1 MATVELFT
9 IGGGEY
15 VVNVLNAVAAWTGDG
30 GYKSLLQ
37 VCMVMG
43 LGYSVLIVAFNADW
57 RAWLNWF
64 LQATLMYMVLMVP
77 RLDVHVTDRINPS
90 LAPAQVANVPLGL
103 AMMASF
109 TSQVGDYL
117 VGSAELV
124 FGLPGDLDYSRNGM
138 IYGSRL
144 FEATQNLRINDPE
157 FAANLDEHF
166 RQCVFY
172 DVLLGRYSME
182 TLSKAPDIWGAIGPG
197 SQARAQR
204 FLTRDAGGAVTS
216 SIETCRDGYTTLS
229 TQWAGMT
236 DDLGRVFGRQLY
248 PRQSADL
255 AKAKLFAD
263 LPVAYRYLTGVS
275 ASASEIL
282 KQTLTINAMS
292 QAMHSAAGATGTGS
306 VDVYAQ
312 TRAEI
317 QTKRTYSSIA
327 HSAMKWV
334 PVLNI
339 VLTVVF
345 YALFPVLFPLFL
357 MPKSGLLALRGYVT
371 GFFYLAAWGP
381 LYVILHM
388 VMMFKGASEVAGAG
402 AGNGLTL
409 ASFTG
414 MSEANDDIGMLAGYL
429 VASIPFLAGGI
440 AKGAMAISSQATSY
454 LNPSQNAAEEAARE
468 ASTGNIGVG
477 NASFDN
483 QTIQTRQHDQ
493 WNQAPS
499 FTYGAAQ
506 TRAFNDTG
514 TVSTSFAANDL
525 LDVPVS
531 KLPFSPQVT
540 QSVATEASRV
550 ASETRTRG
558 ETLSNQASE
567 SVSNAVSR
575 FNEFRHAVSNDQ
587 SIANSYGA
595 EDRSN
600 ITSSF
605 NEVDQAS
612 RMLQSRFGLR
622 AEVADSIATER
633 FVSGSASLTA
643 GAGGNLGVVS
653 GGISATGSAG
663 MSKRWT
669 DSDTASVS
677 REGSRIRDSL
687 ESWSVNHGW
696 SENRDAFSRSV
707 ATSSRSDVSSSAS
720 GISFSI
726 TEAQGFSRE
735 ARRFY
740 EEANRL
746 EARWSAQDGKG
757 VSGSLNTSDAFLAF
771 ARAEITSTP
780 LVYREFDPAN
790 ATHWRSADPQ
800 VVLERDLLMS
810 KYIEHVGADM
820 RAEIAGHLL
829 PPNGDG
835 LSRPTVF
842 TGDDVRAG
850 SALASQA
857 IPTLAGAAEG
867 EDLLAQTDG
876 IRDEVIHAQG
886 RGTDRI
892 KRSRQI
898 QEANTATAERQP
910 GENGAE
916 RAREWSRSV
925 PVSPPKRD

>member
-43 LGYSVLIVAFNADW
+43 LAYSLVIVAFNADW

-77 RLDVHVTDRINPS
+77 RLDVQVTDRINPS

-157 FAANLDEHF
+157 FAANIDEHF

-172 DVLLGRYSME
+172 DILLGRYSME
-182 TLSKAPDIWGAIGPG
+182 TLSNAPDIWGAIGPG

-204 FLTRDAGGAVTS
+204 FLTRDPGGAVSS
-216 SIETCRDGYTTLS
+216 SIETCRDAYTTLS

-236 DDLGRVFGRQLY
+236 DDLGRAFGRQLY

-263 LPVAYRYLTGVS
+263 LPIAYRYLTGVS

-292 QAMHSAAGATGTGS
+292 QAMHSAAGATGTSS

-317 QTKRTYSSIA
+317 QTKRTYGSIA

-357 MPKSGLLALRGYVT
+357 MPKSGPLALKGYVT

-388 VMMFKGASEVAGAG
+388 IMMFKGAAEVAGAG
-402 AGNGLTL
+402 GGNGLTL

-414 MSEANDDIGMLAGYL
+414 MGEANDGIGLLAGYL
-429 VASIPFLAGGI
+429 IASIPFIAAGM
-440 AKGAMAISSQATSY
+440 AKGAMAISSHATSY

-514 TVSTSFAANDL
+514 TLSTSFAANDL

-558 ETLSNQASE
+558 EALSNQASE

-575 FNEFRHAVSNDQ
+575 FNEFRRAVSTDQ
-587 SIANSYGA
+587 SVANSYGA

-612 RMLQSRFGLR
+612 RMLQSRFALR
-622 AEVADSIATER
+622 AEVADSIATEK
-633 FVSGSASLTA
+633 FVSGSLGANA
-643 GAGGNLGVVS
+643 GLGGKLGVVS
-653 GGISATGSAG
+653 ARLSGSLSGGAA
-663 MSKRWT
+663 KRWT
-669 DSDTASVS
+669 DNDVASIS
-677 REGSRIRDSL
+677 RDGSRIEDAL
-687 ESWSVNHGW
+687 ESLSANRGW
-696 SENRDAFSRSV
+696 SENRDAFNRSV
-707 ATSSRSDVSSSAS
+707 STSSRSDVSSSAS
-720 GISFSI
+720 GISSSI
-726 TEAQGFSRE
+726 TEAQSFSKE

-740 EEANRL
+740 EEADRL
-746 EARWSAQDGKG
+746 ETRWSASDGEG
-757 VSGSLNTSDAFLAF
+757 VSGSLNTSDAFLGF
-771 ARAEITSTP
+771 ARAEIASTP

-790 ATHWRSADPQ
+790 ATHWHSGDPQ
-800 VVLERDLLMS
+800 IAMERDLLMS
-810 KYIEHVGADM
+810 KFVEHVGADM
-820 RAEIAGHLL
+820 RAEIEEHLTA
-829 PPNGDG
+829 PSANGLD
-835 LSRPTVF
+835 RPAASSEQ
-842 TGDDVRAG
+842 GIRASGAAAAG
-850 SALASQA
+850 SVPTPGGADEDGSLLARTNSIRTEVSDVQA
-857 IPTLAGAAEG
+857 KGADTIERKRQTRDADTAGAAAG
-867 EDLLAQTDG
+867 PTD
-876 IRDEVIHAQG
+876 D
-886 RGTDRI
+886 
-892 KRSRQI
+892 
-898 QEANTATAERQP
+898 
-910 GENGAE
+910 GAE
-916 RAREWSRSV
+916 SARKWSRSV
-925 PVSPPKRD
+925 PLYPLKRD

>member
-43 LGYSVLIVAFNADW
+43 LGYSMLIVAFNADW

-172 DVLLGRYSME
+172 DVLLGRYSMD
-182 TLSKAPDIWGAIGPG
+182 TLSNAPDIWGAIGPG

-204 FLTRDAGGAVTS
+204 FLTRDAGGAVSS
-216 SIETCRDGYTTLS
+216 SIETCHDAYTTLS

-248 PRQSADL
+248 PRQSAEL

-317 QTKRTYSSIA
+317 QTKRTYGSIA

-357 MPKSGLLALRGYVT
+357 MPKSGPLALRGYVT

-402 AGNGLTL
+402 GGNGLTL

-514 TVSTSFAANDL
+514 TLSTSFAANDL

-567 SVSNAVSR
+567 SVSNAVNR
-575 FNEFRHAVSNDQ
+575 FNEFRYAVSNDQ

-600 ITSSF
+600 ISSSF
-605 NEVDQAS
+605 SEVDQAS

-622 AEVADSIATER
+622 AEVADSIATEK
-633 FVSGSASLTA
+633 FVSGSLGANA
-643 GAGGNLGVVS
+643 GLSGKVGVLS
-653 GGISATGSAG
+653 GGISGSLSGGAA
-663 MSKRWT
+663 KRWT
-669 DSDTASVS
+669 DSDVASVS
-677 REGSRIRDSL
+677 RDGSRIEDAL
-687 ESWSVNHGW
+687 ESWSTNHGW
-696 SENRDAFSRSV
+696 SQNRDAFERSV
-707 ATSSRSDVSSSAS
+707 ATSSRSDVSSNAS
-720 GISFSI
+720 GISLSL
-726 TEAQGFSRE
+726 TEAQSFSRE

-740 EEANRL
+740 EEADRL
-746 EARWSAQDGKG
+746 ETRWSARDGEG

-771 ARAEITSTP
+771 ARAEIANTP
-780 LVYREFDPAN
+780 LVYSDFDPAN
-790 ATHWRSADPQ
+790 ATHWHSANGQ
-800 VVLERDLLMS
+800 VALERDLLMS
-810 KYIEHVGADM
+810 KYVEHVGQSM
-820 RAEIAGHLL
+820 RDEIAEHLTA
-829 PPNGDG
+829 PDARG
-835 LSRPTVF
+835 LSRPKVSS
-842 TGDDVRAG
+842 GGEVRAVG
-850 SALASQA
+850 AARSGLLPNMLASGVDGAFLEGGDA
-857 IPTLAGAAEG
+857 IRSEVASAQVKGTETIESKRRTRDADTAGAAEG
-867 EDLLAQTDG
+867 PT
-876 IRDEVIHAQG
+876 
-886 RGTDRI
+886 
-892 KRSRQI
+892 
-898 QEANTATAERQP
+898 
-910 GENGAE
+910 ENGAE
-916 RAREWSRSV
+916 HAREWSNSV
-925 PVSPPKRD
+925 PLSPLKRQ

>member
-15 VVNVLNAVAAWTGDG
+15 IVNVLNAVAAWTGAG

-37 VCMVMG
+37 VVMVMG
-43 LGYSVLIVAFNADW
+43 LAYSVLIVAFSLDW
-57 RAWLNWF
+57 RAWLHWF

-77 RLDVHVTDRINPS
+77 RMDVQVTDRINPS
-90 LAPAQVANVPLGL
+90 LAPAHVANVPLGL

-117 VGSAELV
+117 VRSSELV

-144 FEATQNLRINDPE
+144 FEATRGLRINDPE

-182 TLSKAPDIWGAIGPG
+182 TLAVAPDLWSAIGPG

-204 FLTRDAGGAVTS
+204 FLTRDGSGAVTS
-216 SIETCRDGYTTLS
+216 SIQTCREAYTALS
-229 TQWAGMT
+229 TQWNGMT
-236 DDLGRVFGRQLY
+236 DDLGRLFGRQLY
-248 PRQSADL
+248 PKLTADF
-255 AKAKLFAD
+255 AKAKLFSD

-275 ASASEIL
+275 ASASDIL

-292 QAMHSAAGATGTGS
+292 QAMHGAAGATGTGS

-312 TRAEI
+312 TRADI
-317 QTKRTYSSIA
+317 QTERTYGSIA
-327 HSAMKWV
+327 HAAMKWV
-334 PVLNI
+334 PILNI

-357 MPKSGLLALRGYVT
+357 MPRSGPIALKGYLT

-388 VMMFKGASEVAGAG
+388 VMMFKGAAEVAGAG
-402 AGNGLTL
+402 TGSGLTL
-409 ASFTG
+409 GSFTG
-414 MSEANDDIGMLAGYL
+414 MGEANSDIGLLAGYL

-440 AKGAMAISSQATSY
+440 ARGAMAISSQATSY

-468 ASTGNIGVG
+468 ASTGNIAMG
-477 NASFDN
+477 NTSFDN
-483 QTIQTRQHDQ
+483 QTVQTRQHDQ

-514 TVSTSFAANDL
+514 TMATSFPGNQL

-531 KLPFSPQVT
+531 KLPFMPQVT
-540 QSVATEASRV
+540 QSVATEAAKV
-550 ASETRTRG
+550 ASETRARG

-575 FNEFRHAVSNDQ
+575 FNDFRHAISNDR
-587 SIANSYGA
+587 SIADSYGA

-600 ITSSF
+600 ISKSF

-622 AEVADSIATER
+622 AEVADSIATEK
-633 FVSGSASLTA
+633 FVSGSAGIDGGA
-643 GAGGNLGVVS
+643 GANFGVAKIGASLGARGG
-653 GGISATGSAG
+653 A
-663 MSKRWT
+663 SKRWT
-669 DSDTASVS
+669 DGDTASVS
-677 REGSRIRDSL
+677 REGGRIADALEQWSTSR
-687 ESWSVNHGW
+687 GW
-696 SENRDAFSRSV
+696 SQNRDAFDRSV
-707 ATSSRSDVSSSAS
+707 STSSRSDVSTSAS
-720 GISFSI
+720 GISSNI
-726 TEAQGFSRE
+726 TEAQNFSRE

-740 EEANRL
+740 EEANRI
-746 EARWSAQDGKG
+746 ETRWSARDGEG

-771 ARAEITSTP
+771 ARAEIASTP
-780 LVYREFDPAN
+780 LVYRGFDPAN
-790 ATHWRSADPQ
+790 ASHWHSSDPQ
-800 VVLERDLLMS
+800 VASERDMLMS
-810 KYIEHVGADM
+810 KYVNQVGANM
-820 RAEIAGHLL
+820 RAEIEGHLAA
-829 PPNGDG
+829 PDANG
-835 LSRPTVF
+835 LSRPAVPPRE
-842 TGDDVRAG
+842 DVRASG
-850 SALASQA
+850 EMTTPQRPIKRPAADPALIDRVEDVRREVTDAQYRGA
-857 IPTLAGAAEG
+857 HIVEQQRRAQEVDTAGAAAG
-867 EDLLAQTDG
+867 PTK
-876 IRDEVIHAQG
+876 QG
-886 RGTDRI
+886 AAHT
-892 KRSRQI
+892 
-898 QEANTATAERQP
+898 
-910 GENGAE
+910 
-916 RAREWSRSV
+916 REWGRSA
-925 PVSPPKRD
+925 PHFPLKRN

>member
-1 MATVELFT
+1 MGTVELFT

-15 VVNVLNAVAAWTGDG
+15 IVNVLNAVAAWTGAG

-37 VCMVMG
+37 VVMVMG
-43 LGYSVLIVAFNADW
+43 LAYSVLIVAFSLDW
-57 RAWLNWF
+57 RAWLHWF

-103 AMMASF
+103 AMIASF

-117 VGSAELV
+117 VRSSEVV

-144 FEATQNLRINDPE
+144 FEATRSLRIHDPE

-182 TLSKAPDIWGAIGPG
+182 TLANAPDIWDAIGPG

-204 FLTRDAGGAVTS
+204 FLTREADGQVTS
-216 SIETCRDGYTTLS
+216 SIQTCREAYTTLS
-229 TQWAGMT
+229 TQWNGMA
-236 DDLGRVFGRQLY
+236 DDLGKLFGRQLY
-248 PRQSADL
+248 PKQTADL

-275 ASASEIL
+275 ASASDIL
-282 KQTLTINAMS
+282 KQSLAINAMS
-292 QAMHSAAGATGTGS
+292 QAMHGAAGATGTGS

-312 TRAEI
+312 TRADI
-317 QTKRTYSSIA
+317 QTERTYGSIA
-327 HSAMKWV
+327 HAAMKWV
-334 PVLNI
+334 PILNI

-357 MPKSGLLALRGYVT
+357 MPRSGPIALKGYLT

-388 VMMFKGASEVAGAG
+388 VMMLKGASEVTGAG
-402 AGNGLTL
+402 AGTGLTL

-414 MSEANDDIGMLAGYL
+414 MTEANDDVGLLAGYL

-440 AKGAMAISSQATSY
+440 ARGAMAISSQATSY

-468 ASTGNIGVG
+468 ASTGNIALG
-477 NASFDN
+477 NSSFDN
-483 QTIQTRQHDQ
+483 QTVQTRQNDQ

-514 TVSTSFAANDL
+514 TMATSFAGNQL

-531 KLPFSPQVT
+531 KLPFMPQVT
-540 QSVATEASRV
+540 QSVATEAAKV
-550 ASETRTRG
+550 ASETRSRG
-558 ETLSNQASE
+558 ETLSNQAVE

-575 FNEFRHAVSNDQ
+575 FNDFRHAISNDR
-587 SIANSYGA
+587 SIADSYGA

-600 ITSSF
+600 ISKSF

-612 RMLQSRFGLR
+612 HMLQSRFGLR
-622 AEVADSIATER
+622 AEVADSIATEK
-633 FVSGSASLTA
+633 FVSGSLGANAGIGANFGVAKA
-643 GAGGNLGVVS
+643 GA
-653 GGISATGSAG
+653 SANGSVGA
-663 MSKRWT
+663 SRRWT
-669 DSDTASVS
+669 DSDVAAVS
-677 REGSRIRDSL
+677 RDGSRIQDAL
-687 ESWSVNHGW
+687 QSWSSNHGW
-696 SENRDAFSRSV
+696 SQNRDAFDRSV
-707 ATSSRSDVSSSAS
+707 STSSRSDVSSSAS
-720 GISFSI
+720 GISSSV
-726 TEAQGFSRE
+726 TEAQNFSRE

-740 EEANRL
+740 EEASRL
-746 EARWSAQDGKG
+746 ESRWSARDSDG

-771 ARAEITSTP
+771 ARAEMATTP
-780 LVYREFDPAN
+780 LVYRDFDPAN
-790 ATHWRSADPQ
+790 ASHWHSSDPQ
-800 VVLERDLLMS
+800 VASERNLLMS
-810 KYIEHVGADM
+810 KYVDQVGANM
-820 RAEIAGHLL
+820 RVEIEGHLAA
-829 PPNGDG
+829 PDANG
-835 LSRPTVF
+835 LSRPTE
-842 TGDDVRAG
+842 TSGDDVRAG
-850 SALASQA
+850 RAMTLGPVPTVEGLVGNRALLDRTDDIRTKVFHAQDRGA
-857 IPTLAGAAEG
+857 HLIGQERQDREADTAGAAAGPTPE
-867 EDLLAQTDG
+867 
-876 IRDEVIHAQG
+876 
-886 RGTDRI
+886 
-892 KRSRQI
+892 
-898 QEANTATAERQP
+898 
-910 GENGAE
+910 GAE
-916 RAREWSRSV
+916 RAREWSRSANQ
-925 PVSPPKRD
+925 SPRTRD

>member
-30 GYKSLLQ
+30 GYRSLLQ

-43 LGYSVLIVAFNADW
+43 LAYSVVIVAFNADW

-77 RLDVHVTDRINPS
+77 RLDVHVTDRINPG

-124 FGLPGDLDYSRNGM
+124 FGLPGDLDYSRNGI

-157 FAANLDEHF
+157 FAANIDEHF

-172 DVLLGRYSME
+172 DILLGRYSME
-182 TLSKAPDIWGAIGPG
+182 TLSEAPDIWGAIGPG

-204 FLTRDAGGAVTS
+204 FLTRDGDGAVSS
-216 SIETCRDGYTTLS
+216 SIETCRDAYTTLS

-236 DDLGRVFGRQLY
+236 DDLGRAFGRQLY

-263 LPVAYRYLTGVS
+263 LPIAYRYLTGVS

-317 QTKRTYSSIA
+317 QTKRTYGSIA

-357 MPKSGLLALRGYVT
+357 MPKSGPLALKGYVT

-388 VMMFKGASEVAGAG
+388 IMMFKGASEVAGAG
-402 AGNGLTL
+402 GGNGLTL
-409 ASFTG
+409 ASFNG
-414 MSEANDDIGMLAGYL
+414 MSEANDDIGLLAGYL
-429 VASIPFLAGGI
+429 IASIPFIAAGM
-440 AKGAMAISSQATSY
+440 AKGAMAISSHATSY

-506 TRAFNDTG
+506 TRSFNDTG
-514 TVSTSFAANDL
+514 TLSTSFAANDL

-558 ETLSNQASE
+558 ETLSNQASD

-575 FNEFRHAVSNDQ
+575 FNEFRNAVSTDR
-587 SIANSYGA
+587 SVANSYGA

-612 RMLQSRFGLR
+612 QMLQSRFGLR
-622 AEVADSIATER
+622 AEVADSIATEK
-633 FVSGSASLTA
+633 FVSGSASLSA
-643 GAGGNLGVVS
+643 SIGGNLGIVS
-653 GGISATGSAG
+653 GGVSTTGSVG

-677 REGSRIRDSL
+677 REGSKIQDAL
-687 ESWSVNHGW
+687 ESWSTNHGW
-696 SENRDAFSRSV
+696 SENRDTFNRSV

-720 GISFSI
+720 GISSSI
-726 TEAQGFSRE
+726 TEAQSFSKE

-740 EEANRL
+740 EEADRL
-746 EARWSAQDGKG
+746 ETRWSASDGEG
-757 VSGSLNTSDAFLAF
+757 VSGSLNTSDAFLGF
-771 ARAEITSTP
+771 ARAEIASTP

-790 ATHWRSADPQ
+790 ATHWHSVDPQ
-800 VVLERDLLMS
+800 IAMERDLLMS
-810 KYIEHVGADM
+810 KYVEHVGADM
-820 RAEIAGHLL
+820 RAEIEEHLIA
-829 PPNGDG
+829 PNASG
-835 LSRPTVF
+835 LARPTASS
-842 TGDDVRAG
+842 GEDVP
-850 SALASQA
+850 SN
-857 IPTLAGAAEG
+857 GAAASG
-867 EDLLAQTDG
+867 SVATLGRAAEDETLLDRTDG
-876 IRDEVIHAQG
+876 IRTEVSDAQA
-886 RGTDRI
+886 RGADIIER
-892 KRSRQI
+892 KRQMR
-898 QEANTATAERQP
+898 EADTAGAEGGP
-910 GENGAE
+910 NGDGAE
-916 RAREWSRSV
+916 RAREWNRSA
-925 PVSPPKRD
+925 PLSPPKRD

>member
-43 LGYSVLIVAFNADW
+43 LGYSVVIVAFNADW

-182 TLSKAPDIWGAIGPG
+182 TLSNAPDIWGAIGPG

-216 SIETCRDGYTTLS
+216 SIETCRDAYTTLS

-263 LPVAYRYLTGVS
+263 LPIAYRYLTGVS
-275 ASASEIL
+275 ASASDIL

-317 QTKRTYSSIA
+317 QTKRTYGSIA

-357 MPKSGLLALRGYVT
+357 MPKSGPLALRGYVT

-506 TRAFNDTG
+506 TRSFNDTG
-514 TVSTSFAANDL
+514 TLSTSFAANDL

-567 SVSNAVSR
+567 SVSNAVNR
-575 FNEFRHAVSNDQ
+575 FNEFRRAVSNDQ

-600 ITSSF
+600 ISSSF

-622 AEVADSIATER
+622 AEVADSIATEK
-633 FVSGSASLTA
+633 FVSGSVSANAGVGANFGLAKVGASA
-643 GAGGNLGVVS
+643 S
-653 GGISATGSAG
+653 GSAG
-663 MSKRWT
+663 ASRRWT
-669 DSDTASVS
+669 DSDVAAVS
-677 REGSRIRDSL
+677 RDGSRIEDAL
-687 ESWSVNHGW
+687 ESWSANHGW
-696 SENRDAFSRSV
+696 SQNRDTFERSV
-707 ATSSRSDVSSSAS
+707 ATSSRSDVSSNAS
-720 GISFSI
+720 GISSSL
-726 TEAQGFSRE
+726 TEAQSFSRE

-740 EEANRL
+740 EEADRL
-746 EARWSAQDGKG
+746 ETRWSARDGEG

-771 ARAEITSTP
+771 ARAEIAGTP
-780 LVYREFDPAN
+780 LVYRDFDPAN
-790 ATHWRSADPQ
+790 ATHWHSDDPQ
-800 VVLERDLLMS
+800 ITSERNLLMS
-810 KYIEHVGADM
+810 KYVDQVGVNM
-820 RAEIAGHLL
+820 RAEVEEHLNA
-829 PPNGDG
+829 PNANG
-835 LSRPTVF
+835 LARPAASS
-842 TGDDVRAG
+842 GQDVRASG
-850 SALASQA
+850 GVAARSVPKVGEAEDNSLLERADSIRAEVSNAQLRGA
-857 IPTLAGAAEG
+857 DIIDRKRRVRDADTAGAAAG
-867 EDLLAQTDG
+867 PTD
-876 IRDEVIHAQG
+876 D
-886 RGTDRI
+886 
-892 KRSRQI
+892 
-898 QEANTATAERQP
+898 
-910 GENGAE
+910 GAE
-916 RAREWSRSV
+916 LARSWSKSV
-925 PVSPPKRD
+925 PLSPFKRD

>member
-43 LGYSVLIVAFNADW
+43 LAYSVVIVAFNADW

-77 RLDVHVTDRINPS
+77 RLDVQVTDRINPG

-157 FAANLDEHF
+157 FAANIDEHL

-172 DVLLGRYSME
+172 DILLGRYSME
-182 TLSKAPDIWGAIGPG
+182 TLSKAPDIWNAIGPG

-216 SIETCRDGYTTLS
+216 SIETCRDAHTTLS

-236 DDLGRVFGRQLY
+236 DDLGRAFGRQLY

-263 LPVAYRYLTGVS
+263 LPIAYRYLTGVS

-292 QAMHSAAGATGTGS
+292 QAMHSAAGATGTAS

-317 QTKRTYSSIA
+317 QTKRTYGSIA

-357 MPKSGLLALRGYVT
+357 MPKSGPLALKGYVT

-388 VMMFKGASEVAGAG
+388 IMMFKGASEVAGAG
-402 AGNGLTL
+402 GGNGLTL
-409 ASFTG
+409 ASFAG
-414 MSEANDDIGMLAGYL
+414 MSEANDDISLLAGYL
-429 VASIPFLAGGI
+429 IASIPFIAAGM
-440 AKGAMAISSQATSY
+440 AKGAMAISSHATSY

-506 TRAFNDTG
+506 TRAFNNTG
-514 TVSTSFAANDL
+514 TLSTSFAANDL

-558 ETLSNQASE
+558 EALSNQASE

-575 FNEFRHAVSNDQ
+575 FNEFRRAVSTDQ
-587 SIANSYGA
+587 SIADSYGA

-605 NEVDQAS
+605 NEVEQAS

-622 AEVADSIATER
+622 AEVADSIATEK
-633 FVSGSASLTA
+633 FISGSVSANAGIGANFGVAKVGASASGSA
-643 GAGGNLGVVS
+643 GA
-653 GGISATGSAG
+653 AR
-663 MSKRWT
+663 RWT
-669 DSDTASVS
+669 DSDVAAVS
-677 REGSRIRDSL
+677 RDGSRIEDAL
-687 ESWSVNHGW
+687 ESWSTNHGW
-696 SENRDAFSRSV
+696 SQNRDAFERSV
-707 ATSSRSDVSSSAS
+707 ATSSRSEVSSSAS
-720 GISFSI
+720 GISSSL
-726 TEAQGFSRE
+726 TEAQNFSRE

-740 EEANRL
+740 EEAERL
-746 EARWSAQDGKG
+746 ETRWSARDGEG

-771 ARAEITSTP
+771 ARAEIANTP
-780 LVYREFDPAN
+780 LVYHDFDPAN
-790 ATHWRSADPQ
+790 ATHWQSGNPQ
-800 VVLERDLLMS
+800 IALERDLLMS
-810 KYIEHVGADM
+810 KYVEQIGAEM
-820 RAEIAGHLL
+820 EAEIEEHLTAPNANGLDRPAVSNEQGVRRAASASSVPKLGAGAEEVTLL
-829 PPNGDG
+829 DRMDGIQTEVSDAQARGGDTIEQK
-835 LSRPTVF
+835 RR
-842 TGDDVRAG
+842 VRDAD
-850 SALASQA
+850 
-857 IPTLAGAAEG
+857 TAGAAAG
-867 EDLLAQTDG
+867 PSDD
-876 IRDEVIHAQG
+876 
-886 RGTDRI
+886 
-892 KRSRQI
+892 
-898 QEANTATAERQP
+898 
-910 GENGAE
+910 GAE
-916 RAREWSRSV
+916 RARGWSNSV
-925 PVSPPKRD
+925 PLSPRKQD

>member
-1 MATVELFT
+1 MVELFT

-144 FEATQNLRINDPE
+144 FEATQNLRINDSE

-182 TLSKAPDIWGAIGPG
+182 TLSNAPDIWGAIGPG

-216 SIETCRDGYTTLS
+216 SIETCRDAYTTLS

-248 PRQSADL
+248 PRQSAEL

-317 QTKRTYSSIA
+317 QTKRTYGSIA

-357 MPKSGLLALRGYVT
+357 MPKSGPLALRGYVT

-402 AGNGLTL
+402 GGNGLTL
-409 ASFTG
+409 ASFTS

-506 TRAFNDTG
+506 TRAFNETG
-514 TVSTSFAANDL
+514 TLSTSFAANDL

-567 SVSNAVSR
+567 SVSNAVNR

-622 AEVADSIATER
+622 AEVADSIATEK

-643 GAGGNLGVVS
+643 GAGGNFGVFS
-653 GGISATGSAG
+653 GGVSATGSAG

-669 DSDTASVS
+669 DGDTASVS
-677 REGSRIRDSL
+677 REGSRIRDAL
-687 ESWSVNHGW
+687 ESWSANRGW

-707 ATSSRSDVSSSAS
+707 ETSSRSDISSSAS
-720 GISFSI
+720 GISSSM
-726 TEAQGFSRE
+726 TEAHNFSRE

-746 EARWSAQDGKG
+746 EARWSTQDGEG

-771 ARAEITSTP
+771 ARAEIASTP
-780 LVYREFDPAN
+780 LVYRQFDPAN
-790 ATHWRSADPQ
+790 GTHWRSTDPQ

-820 RAEIAGHLL
+820 RADIAGQLL
-829 PPNGDG
+829 APNSDG
-835 LSRPTVF
+835 LTQPSISNI
-842 TGDDVRAG
+842 DDIRAG
-850 SALASQA
+850 GTLASQS
-857 IPTLAGAAEG
+857 IPTLAGAPGG
-867 EDLLAQTDG
+867 EDLLGRAND
-876 IRDEVIHAQG
+876 IRGEVVHAQG
-886 RGTDRI
+886 RGKDKIERN
-892 KRSRQI
+892 RQVREEDTSI
-898 QEANTATAERQP
+898 AERQP
-910 GENGAE
+910 GKDGVEQV
-916 RAREWSRSV
+916 REWSRSV
-925 PVSPPKRD
+925 PLSPLKRD

>member
-37 VCMVMG
+37 VCMIMG

-77 RLDVHVTDRINPS
+77 RLDVQVTDRINPS

-182 TLSKAPDIWGAIGPG
+182 TLSNAPDIWGAIGPG

-204 FLTRDAGGAVTS
+204 FLAHDAGGAVTS

-312 TRAEI
+312 TRSEI
-317 QTKRTYSSIA
+317 QTKRTYGSIA

-357 MPKSGLLALRGYVT
+357 MPKSGPLALRGYVT

-402 AGNGLTL
+402 GGNGLTL
-409 ASFTG
+409 ASFTS
-414 MSEANDDIGMLAGYL
+414 MSEANDDIGLLAGYL

-468 ASTGNIGVG
+468 SSTGNIGVG

-622 AEVADSIATER
+622 AEVADSIATEK
-633 FVSGSASLTA
+633 FVSGSLGAIA
-643 GAGGNLGVVS
+643 GLSGKVGVLS
-653 GGISATGSAG
+653 GGISGSLSGGAA
-663 MSKRWT
+663 KRWT
-669 DSDTASVS
+669 DSDVASVS
-677 REGSRIRDSL
+677 RDGSRIEDAL
-687 ESWSVNHGW
+687 KSWSTNHGW
-696 SENRDAFSRSV
+696 SENRDAFERSV
-707 ATSSRSDVSSSAS
+707 TTSSRSDVSSSAS
-720 GISFSI
+720 GISMSL
-726 TEAQGFSRE
+726 TEAQSFSRE
-735 ARRFY
+735 ARRYY
-740 EEANRL
+740 EQADRL
-746 EARWSAQDGKG
+746 EARWSEQDGQG

-771 ARAEITSTP
+771 ARAEIGNTP
-780 LVYREFDPAN
+780 LVYRDFDPAN
-790 ATHWRSADPQ
+790 ATHWHSTGGQ
-800 VVLERDLLMS
+800 VALERDLLMS
-810 KYIEHVGADM
+810 KYVEHVGQAM
-820 RAEIAGHLL
+820 RDEVAEHLTA
-829 PPNGDG
+829 PDASG
-835 LSRPTVF
+835 LSRPRVSNEEE
-842 TGDDVRAG
+842 VRASG
-850 SALASQA
+850 VARSRSVPNVTVSEVEGALLKDADAVRREVVAAQLQGAETIESKRRVRDA
-857 IPTLAGAAEG
+857 DTAGAAEG
-867 EDLLAQTDG
+867 T
-876 IRDEVIHAQG
+876 
-886 RGTDRI
+886 
-892 KRSRQI
+892 
-898 QEANTATAERQP
+898 TA
-910 GENGAE
+910 NGAE
-916 RAREWSRSV
+916 RAREWSNSV
-925 PVSPPKRD
+925 PLSPLKR

>member
-182 TLSKAPDIWGAIGPG
+182 TLSNAPDIWGAIGPG

-216 SIETCRDGYTTLS
+216 SIETCREAYTTLS

-317 QTKRTYSSIA
+317 QTKRTYGSIA

-357 MPKSGLLALRGYVT
+357 MPKSGPLALRGYVT

-388 VMMFKGASEVAGAG
+388 VMMFKGASDVAGAG
-402 AGNGLTL
+402 GGNGLTL

-483 QTIQTRQHDQ
+483 QTIQTHQHDQ

-506 TRAFNDTG
+506 TRTFNDTG
-514 TVSTSFAANDL
+514 TLSTSFAANDL

-612 RMLQSRFGLR
+612 RMLQSRFGIR
-622 AEVADSIATER
+622 AEVADSIATEK
-633 FVSGSASLTA
+633 FVSGSLGANA
-643 GAGGNLGVVS
+643 GLSGKVGVLS
-653 GGISATGSAG
+653 GGISGSLSGGAA
-663 MSKRWT
+663 KRWT
-669 DSDTASVS
+669 DSDIASVS
-677 REGSRIRDSL
+677 RDGSRIEDAL
-687 ESWSVNHGW
+687 KSWSTNHGW
-696 SENRDAFSRSV
+696 SENRDAFERSV

-720 GISFSI
+720 GISTSL
-726 TEAQGFSRE
+726 TEAQSFSRE
-735 ARRFY
+735 ARRYY
-740 EEANRL
+740 EQADRL
-746 EARWSAQDGKG
+746 EARWSEQDGQG
-757 VSGSLNTSDAFLAF
+757 VSGALNTSDAFLAF
-771 ARAEITSTP
+771 ARAEIGSTP
-780 LVYREFDPAN
+780 LVYRDFDPAN
-790 ATHWRSADPQ
+790 ATHWHSADAQ
-800 VVLERDLLMS
+800 VALERNLLIS
-810 KYIEHVGADM
+810 KYVEHVGQAM
-820 RAEIAGHLL
+820 RDEVAERLTA
-829 PPNGDG
+829 PDASG
-835 LSRPTVF
+835 LSRPRVSNE
-842 TGDDVRAG
+842 GEVRASGAARSG
-850 SALASQA
+850 SLPNVTASEVDGALLNDANAVQREVVAAQVEGTETIESKRRVRDA
-857 IPTLAGAAEG
+857 DTAGAVEG
-867 EDLLAQTDG
+867 
-876 IRDEVIHAQG
+876 
-886 RGTDRI
+886 
-892 KRSRQI
+892 
-898 QEANTATAERQP
+898 ATAD
-910 GENGAE
+910 GAE
-916 RAREWSRSV
+916 RAREWSNSV
-925 PVSPPKRD
+925 PLSPLKR

>member
-43 LGYSVLIVAFNADW
+43 LGYSVVIVAFNADW

-182 TLSKAPDIWGAIGPG
+182 TLSKAPDIWSAIGPG

-204 FLTRDAGGAVTS
+204 FLTRDADGAVSS

-292 QAMHSAAGATGTGS
+292 QAMHSATGAAGTGS

-317 QTKRTYSSIA
+317 QTKRTYGSIA

-357 MPKSGLLALRGYVT
+357 MPKSGPLALRGYVT

-402 AGNGLTL
+402 GGNGLTL

-514 TVSTSFAANDL
+514 TLSTSFAANDL

-550 ASETRTRG
+550 ASETRSRG

-622 AEVADSIATER
+622 AEVADSIATEK
-633 FVSGSASLTA
+633 FVSGSVSANAGVGANFGVAKVGASA
-643 GAGGNLGVVS
+643 S
-653 GGISATGSAG
+653 GSAG
-663 MSKRWT
+663 ASRRWT
-669 DSDTASVS
+669 DSDVAAVS
-677 REGSRIRDSL
+677 RDGSRIEDAL
-687 ESWSVNHGW
+687 ESWSANHGW
-696 SENRDAFSRSV
+696 SQNRDAFERAV
-707 ATSSRSDVSSSAS
+707 ATSSRSDVSSNAS
-720 GISFSI
+720 GISSSLV
-726 TEAQGFSRE
+726 EAQNFNRE

-740 EEANRL
+740 EEADRL
-746 EARWSAQDGKG
+746 ETRWSARDGEG

-771 ARAEITSTP
+771 ARAEIAGTP
-780 LVYREFDPAN
+780 LVYRDFDPAN
-790 ATHWRSADPQ
+790 ATHWHSGDAQ
-800 VVLERDLLMS
+800 ITSERDLLMS
-810 KYIEHVGADM
+810 KYVGQVGAEM
-820 RAEIAGHLL
+820 RAEVEEHLTA
-829 PPNGDG
+829 PDANG
-835 LSRPTVF
+835 LARPAASS
-842 TGDDVRAG
+842 GQDVRAIG
-850 SALASQA
+850 AVAARSMPKLEGAEDNSLLERADSIRADVSDAQFRGA
-857 IPTLAGAAEG
+857 DIIDRKRRVRDADTAGAAAGPTDDSAE
-867 EDLLAQTDG
+867 LA
-876 IRDEVIHAQG
+876 
-886 RGTDRI
+886 RG
-892 KRSRQI
+892 
-898 QEANTATAERQP
+898 
-910 GENGAE
+910 
-916 RAREWSRSV
+916 WSKLV
-925 PVSPPKRD
+925 PLSPLKRD

>member
-182 TLSKAPDIWGAIGPG
+182 TLSKAPDIWSAIGPG

-204 FLTRDAGGAVTS
+204 FLTRDADGAVSS

-292 QAMHSAAGATGTGS
+292 QAMHSATGAAGTGS

-317 QTKRTYSSIA
+317 QTKRTYGSIA

-357 MPKSGLLALRGYVT
+357 MPKSGPLALRGYVT

-402 AGNGLTL
+402 GGNGLTL

-514 TVSTSFAANDL
+514 TLSTSFAANDL

-550 ASETRTRG
+550 ASETRSRG

-622 AEVADSIATER
+622 AEVADSIATEK
-633 FVSGSASLTA
+633 FVSGSVSANAGVGANFGVAKVGASA
-643 GAGGNLGVVS
+643 S
-653 GGISATGSAG
+653 GSAG
-663 MSKRWT
+663 ASRRWT
-669 DSDTASVS
+669 DSDVAAVS
-677 REGSRIRDSL
+677 RDGSRIEDAL
-687 ESWSVNHGW
+687 ESWSANHGW
-696 SENRDAFSRSV
+696 SQNRDAFERAV
-707 ATSSRSDVSSSAS
+707 ATSSRSDVSSNAS
-720 GISFSI
+720 GISSSLV
-726 TEAQGFSRE
+726 EAQNFNRE

-740 EEANRL
+740 EEADRL
-746 EARWSAQDGKG
+746 ETRWSARDGEG

-771 ARAEITSTP
+771 ARAEIAGTP
-780 LVYREFDPAN
+780 LVYRDFDPAN
-790 ATHWRSADPQ
+790 ATHWHSGDAQ
-800 VVLERDLLMS
+800 ITSERDLLMS
-810 KYIEHVGADM
+810 KYVGQVGAEM
-820 RAEIAGHLL
+820 RAEVEEHLTA
-829 PPNGDG
+829 PDANG
-835 LSRPTVF
+835 LARPAASS
-842 TGDDVRAG
+842 GQDVRAIG
-850 SALASQA
+850 AVAARSMPKLEGAEDNSLLERADSIRADVSDAQFRGA
-857 IPTLAGAAEG
+857 DIIDRKRRVRDADTAGAAAGPTDDSAE
-867 EDLLAQTDG
+867 LA
-876 IRDEVIHAQG
+876 
-886 RGTDRI
+886 RG
-892 KRSRQI
+892 
-898 QEANTATAERQP
+898 
-910 GENGAE
+910 
-916 RAREWSRSV
+916 WSKLV
-925 PVSPPKRD
+925 PLSPLKRD